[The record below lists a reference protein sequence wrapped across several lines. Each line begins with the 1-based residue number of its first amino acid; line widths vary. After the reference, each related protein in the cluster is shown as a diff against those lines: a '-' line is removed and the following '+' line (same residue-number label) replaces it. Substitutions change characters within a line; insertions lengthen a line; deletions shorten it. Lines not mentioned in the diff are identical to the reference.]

1 MSKCYSDYPHSKTIG
16 KRRCKL
22 DLIWGATTTG
32 KKECHDVLK
41 IQDCNRVTIRTIDR
55 DILPIPLGEYIT
67 LWWIH
72 DICWWFHPKGYYVY
86 LIPISFLEL
95 SIQQV
100 WEDLITECRNFET
113 MSHEEEL
120 SPNWSG
126 WGREWDFAEFSERY
140 VVISSIYNA
149 RNSPLQSQFAHA
161 ATKKG
166 T

>member
-55 DILPIPLGEYIT
+55 CIIPISLGGYIT
-67 LWWIH
+67 PRGVH
-72 DICWWFHPKGYYVY
+72 VICCSFHSKGYYAY
-86 LIPISFLEL
+86 LITVLFLE
-95 SIQQV
+95 SSTQQV
-100 WEDLITECRNFET
+100 WEDLITECRHLET

-120 SPNWSG
+120 GSNWSG
-126 WGREWDFAEFSERY
+126 WGREWDFAELSEKY
-140 VVISSIYNA
+140 VVINSI
-149 RNSPLQSQFAHA
+149 
-161 ATKKG
+161 
-166 T
+166 